1 MLAAVEAVLEPA
13 FNLGPVQQTTHCVTP
28 LVVVNGPVRGEV
40 GLVSGAGVL
49 GPGHRANATIGRA
62 LRLAMINIGG
72 GRVGDGDMATF
83 GSPAKFGMCVAEA
96 EEASPY
102 EPYHVASGW
111 SATDSTVTV
120 VPVEGPHPVT
130 SLTSS
135 EDVAG
140 SAERLIA
147 SLGAGLAAVTST
159 SIYLGQ
165 GAVAVLLNP
174 FSASALVRA
183 GIDQLG
189 LQRRIWEAASAST
202 ATLRRF
208 GPGILSEQDRSGP
221 GRTVHVVP
229 CPTDVVIVVCGAPG
243 DYSVVMPT
251 WGAPVDLCQPV
262 TKKVRESPVCEI

>member
-1 MLAAVEAVLEPA
+1 MVLAAVEAVLEPA

-28 LVVVNGPVRGEV
+28 LVVVNGPVRGEA

-140 SAERLIA
+140 PRNA
-147 SLGAGLAAVTST
+147 
-159 SIYLGQ
+159 
-165 GAVAVLLNP
+165 
-174 FSASALVRA
+174 
-183 GIDQLG
+183 
-189 LQRRIWEAASAST
+189 
-202 ATLRRF
+202 
-208 GPGILSEQDRSGP
+208 
-221 GRTVHVVP
+221 
-229 CPTDVVIVVCGAPG
+229 
-243 DYSVVMPT
+243 
-251 WGAPVDLCQPV
+251 
-262 TKKVRESPVCEI
+262 